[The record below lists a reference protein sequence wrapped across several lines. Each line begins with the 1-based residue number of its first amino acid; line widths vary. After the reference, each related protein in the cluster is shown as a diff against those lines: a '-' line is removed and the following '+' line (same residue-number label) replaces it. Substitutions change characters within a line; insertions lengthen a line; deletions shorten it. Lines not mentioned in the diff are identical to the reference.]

1 MNKHFIYILACRI
14 SIFLWGTISLF
25 SLPTTVSADT
35 HTSGKK
41 SQNNY
46 DVYLL
51 IGQSNM
57 AGRGKMTDKDTTEI
71 IPNVFLLN
79 EEGIP
84 VPAQAPLNRYSSIRK
99 NISQQQIGPG
109 NSFGDYMRRYTGR
122 KILLVVNA
130 RGGSS
135 ISSWSPENTSHHYF
149 KDAVERT
156 HLALEHGTLKGILWH
171 QGETD
176 VEKNTKDYSSK
187 FIHMATRLREELNA
201 PNVPIAIGELGQ
213 WEWAEMSRIKSFNDS
228 ILNDICRRLPLCV
241 KVHSDDLKRLYKDKA
256 KDPHFGREAQIEL
269 GKRYADALLPMIT
282 DIYVTPFYQG
292 KQAAISFT
300 FDDGDEEHATLVA
313 PELEKRGFRGT
324 FWIIG
329 SIVGTQD
336 EKRPRLTWEQL
347 REMTERGHEVSN
359 HSWSHPNLTRI
370 DEQAVLAEILR
381 TDSAIET
388 HTGVRPTTFCY
399 PYNSS
404 NAKVRKLASAG
415 RVGTRLKQVGHGQ
428 QNNKSTPE
436 KLSQWLHRTLEFGDW
451 GVTMTHGINIGYDK
465 WYHPEVLWN
474 FFDEVKKKE
483 DSIWVA
489 TFKDVSAYKAEREH
503 LLLQV
508 RKRKNKIIIRPRL
521 ALDKKLFRH
530 PLTMKIK
537 GDWQNKEVEIRQR
550 TTRIIPQIKEGYL
563 LFDFKPDGGRIHIK
577 HKEK

>member
-1 MNKHFIYILACRI
+1 MNQRFIYTPASRI
-14 SIFLWGTISLF
+14 TLLLWVTIFLF
-25 SLPTTVSADT
+25 SLPTIVSAAS
-35 HTSGKK
+35 HRSGKK
-41 SQNNY
+41 GQTDY

-57 AGRGKMTDKDTTEI
+57 AGRGKMAEKDSAEI

-84 VPAQAPLNRYSSIRK
+84 VPAKAPLNRYSTIRK
-99 NISQQQIGPG
+99 DLSQQQIGPG
-109 NSFGDYMRRYTGR
+109 NSFGDYMRRYTNR

-135 ISSWSPENTSHHYF
+135 ISSWAPENTTHHYF

-156 HLALEHGTLKGILWH
+156 RLALDYGTLKGILWH

-176 VEKNTKDYSSK
+176 VEKNTKDYDKK
-187 FIHMATRLREELNA
+187 FIHLATRLREDLNA
-201 PNVPIAIGELGQ
+201 PDVPIAVGELGQ
-213 WEWAEMSRIKSFNDS
+213 WEWEEMSKIERFNNT
-228 ILNDICRRLPLCV
+228 ILNDICRRLPHCV
-241 KVHSDDLKRLYKDKA
+241 KVHSDDLKRLYKDKV
-256 KDPHFGREAQIEL
+256 KDPHFSREAQIEL
-269 GKRYADALLPMIT
+269 GKRYADALLPQIS

-324 FWIIG
+324 FWLIG

-336 EKRPRLTWEQL
+336 EKRPRLTWEQA
-347 REMTERGHEVSN
+347 RTMSDRGHEISN
-359 HSWSHPNLTRI
+359 HTWTHPNLTRI
-370 DEQAVLAEILR
+370 DEQRVLTEILR
-381 TDSAIET
+381 TDSAIEAN
-388 HTGVRPTTFCY
+388 TGVRPITFCY

-404 NAKVRKLASAG
+404 NTKVRKLASAG

-436 KLSQWLHRTLEFGDW
+436 KLTRWLNRTIESGDW
-451 GVTMTHGINIGYDK
+451 GVTMTHGINVGYDK

-474 FFDEVKKKE
+474 FFDEVKSKE
-483 DSIWVA
+483 DSVWVA
-489 TFKDVSAYKAEREH
+489 TFRDVAAYRAEREH
-503 LLLQV
+503 LLLKV
-508 RKRKNKIIIRPRL
+508 KTHKNKIIIRPRL
-521 ALDKKLFRH
+521 ALDRKLFAH

-537 GDWQNKEVEIRQR
+537 GDWQNKEIEVRQR
-550 TTRIIPQIKEGYL
+550 TTSIKPQVKEGYL
-563 LFDFKPDGGRIHIK
+563 IFDFKPDGGRIHIK
-577 HKEK
+577 HKQK